1 MHQTLAYSI
10 HKINI
15 TEQIGPDILIV
26 ASIPYSSQYI
36 YQPDKNI
43 NKET

>member
-1 MHQTLAYSI
+1 
-10 HKINI
+10 
-15 TEQIGPDILIV
+15 V

-43 NKET
+43 NKETWELNCAVDQMVIKDM